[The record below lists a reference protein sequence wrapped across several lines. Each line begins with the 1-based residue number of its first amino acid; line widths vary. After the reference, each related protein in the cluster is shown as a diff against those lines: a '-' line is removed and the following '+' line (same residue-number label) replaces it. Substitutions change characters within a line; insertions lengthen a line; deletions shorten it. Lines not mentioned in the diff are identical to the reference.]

1 MCAATRTKATHNQG
15 TNVTKEGDAAY
26 YPMRKAIYDGENYWE
41 ANLLDGYLK
50 ADDTF
55 RVSKDG
61 NSFVQVTLDA
71 DVPITVG
78 QIHTITINVE
88 QAPKEIDLAT
98 VTESQLTVSG
108 KTTIKGNGQQ
118 KNL

>member
-1 MCAATRTKATHNQG
+1 MKLEGDKANEVQAVTVRSYPKATHNQG
-15 TNVTKEGDAAY
+15 TYVTKEGDAAY

-61 NSFVQVTLDA
+61 SDKYIQ
-71 DVPITVG
+71 
-78 QIHTITINVE
+78 
-88 QAPKEIDLAT
+88 
-98 VTESQLTVSG
+98 
-108 KTTIKGNGQQ
+108 
-118 KNL
+118 